1 MSLSAKQLGAKLYLN
16 SQEMNVLLKEEGFLD
31 GEPGD
36 YHVTDKGRPYAYE
49 TGWSNGYGGYAARG
63 YNYIVWDESIL
74 NVIDVSEERLASIRI
89 KTKEE
94 RRRRREENNKIPDSS
109 INYNESNL
117 DTTSNTNDSGIELLV
132 GGVAIIG
139 TLCYGIYNVAKKV
152 KQFYEENF

>member
-1 MSLSAKQLGAKLYLN
+1 M
-16 SQEMNVLLKEEGFLD
+16 
-31 GEPGD
+31 
-36 YHVTDKGRPYAYE
+36 
-49 TGWSNGYGGYAARG
+49 
-63 YNYIVWDESIL
+63 
-74 NVIDVSEERLASIRI
+74 IDISEERLASIRI

-139 TLCYGIYNVAKKV
+139 TVCYSIYNVAKKV